1 MTTTRKVQTTSEP
14 EPHVVPGVPFHIEGR
29 RWFQKS
35 YGNTYH
41 TAAIYQGG
49 VRLVKLGPAY
59 GYGEG
64 YLQTAFA
71 WLKTH
76 GLPEVCAPT
85 ANGGVTHYGAQYLR
99 EVLHSSHAVTDVSR
113 EKDL

>member
-1 MTTTRKVQTTSEP
+1 MATTRKVQATPEP
-14 EPHVVPGVPFHIEGR
+14 EPQVVPGVPFHIEGR

-41 TAAIYQGG
+41 TAAVYQGG

-76 GLPEVCAPT
+76 GLPEVYAP
-85 ANGGVTHYGAQYLR
+85 AKNFGVTNYGTQYLR
-99 EVLHSSHAVTDVSR
+99 EVLHSSYAVADVAR
-113 EKDL
+113 QKDL

>member
-1 MTTTRKVQTTSEP
+1 MATTRKVQATPEP

-41 TAAIYQGG
+41 TAYIYQGG
-49 VRLVKLGPAY
+49 VCLVRLGPTY

-64 YLQTAFA
+64 FLQTAFQ

-76 GLPEVCAPT
+76 GLPEVY
-85 ANGGVTHYGAQYLR
+85 ANYGTQYLR
-99 EVLHSSHAVTDVSR
+99 EVLHSSYAVADVAR
-113 EKDL
+113 QKDL